1 MTSAPTIETQRL
13 RLRAHVSSDFDAYA
27 DVFASDRAGYMGQLK
42 RRQAW
47 FNFCSDVAQWSLFS
61 HGAWAVE
68 TLKDVTFVGQVA
80 LLKPDHFPELEL
92 GWMMTEAGEGQG
104 YAFEAAQV
112 ARDFAYAELGA
123 ETLVSYIHPKNARSI
138 ALATR
143 LGAVRD
149 DTATRP
155 DGETLEDCVV
165 YRHPD
170 AAALQSGDADGGMEA
185 YV

>member
-1 MTSAPTIETQRL
+1 MTTAPTIDTQNL
-13 RLRAHVSSDFDAYA
+13 RLRAHVSADFDAYA

-47 FNFCSDVAQWSLFS
+47 FSFCSDVAQWSLFG

-68 TLKDVTFVGQVA
+68 TLDGGTFVGQVA

-92 GWMMTEAGEGQG
+92 GWMMTAQGEGKG
-104 YAFEAAQV
+104 YAFEAAQM
-112 ARDFAYAELGA
+112 ARDYAYAELGQD
-123 ETLVSYIHPKNARSI
+123 TLVSYIDPKNTRSI

-149 DTATRP
+149 DNAERP
-155 DGETLEDCVV
+155 DGETLIETVV
-165 YRHPD
+165 YRHPE
-170 AAALQSGDADGGMEA
+170 ASALMDGGMEA
-185 YV
+185 YA